1 MIHEFKLSCR
11 LGPNHQHRLKHEY
24 SEISNTSA
32 IMYCLIQRTYQYL
45 ILPKLINCG
54 ARKNGNLQQW
64 VTYSPG
70 AYCRELLPWLVIY
83 DQPLHRSAYMLFAS
97 TNQNLDIHYIGL

>member
-54 ARKNGNLQQW
+54 ARKNGNLRRALG
-64 VTYSPG
+64 YINNG
-70 AYCRELLPWLVIY
+70 LLTHLVHIVESFY
-83 DQPLHRSAYMLFAS
+83 H
-97 TNQNLDIHYIGL
+97 GW